1 MRIIR
6 ILALILVLVVLVCG
20 ALYVRHLEQ
29 ADNERM
35 RALYTEAEPLERQR
49 DELVAQRDKLPSEY
63 ALQYRDYAT
72 AEILFPRM
80 DTQIYSEAYPL
91 MREKNIV
98 GVLGIS
104 PTEYPT
110 GWNKL
115 TQEEFKALLGDGWG
129 LCMVFENAWSD
140 FNYFFQTIEAL
151 CTTYEVP
158 VPTSIYFINNDYNAE
173 MDPILKEHGIK
184 TVIVNASDGRSSTV
198 TDITADLWF
207 TGAMP
212 WSYTG
217 SDIDM
222 ELLGRTDG
230 ANLTYTMI
238 FNETWKD
245 EKTQKSKE
253 TQEEASFK
261 TFLEN
266 VKSMM
271 YYESPLDNMEQ
282 VASASSI
289 FVDTQNQDQLY
300 ELYLQELSP
309 EEQMLLPR
317 FRLANYEQAR
327 DFHLKAIENSQ
338 EKKSEMDT
346 RQAELDAQIKELD
359 DKIADIYA
367 RWNDAGRR

>member
-6 ILALILVLVVLVCG
+6 IIALLLVIAVLVCG
-20 ALYVRHLEQ
+20 GLYVRHLEQ

-35 RALYTEAEPLERQR
+35 LALYNEAEPLERQR
-49 DELVAQRDKLPSEY
+49 EELVAQRDKLPSEY
-63 ALQYRDYAT
+63 ALQFRDYAT

-104 PTEYPT
+104 PTEYPS

-115 TQEEFKALLGDGWG
+115 TTDEFKALLTDGWG

-140 FNYFFQTIEAL
+140 FNYFFSTIEAL
-151 CTTYEVP
+151 CTMYEVA
-158 VPTSIYFINNDYNAE
+158 VPTSIYFINNDYTAD
-173 MDPILKEHGIK
+173 MDPILEEHGIK
-184 TVIVNASDGRSSTV
+184 TVIDNASDGRSSTI
-198 TDITADLWF
+198 TDVTADLWF

-230 ANLTYTMI
+230 GNLSYTMV
-238 FNETWKD
+238 FNDTWTD
-245 EKTQKSKE
+245 VKTGKSRE
-253 TQEEASFK
+253 TQEQESFK
-261 TFLEN
+261 LFLEN
-266 VKSMM
+266 LKSMM

-309 EEQMLLPR
+309 DQQMLLPR
-317 FRLANYEQAR
+317 FRLVNYDQAR
-327 DFHLKAIENSQ
+327 NFHLQAIENSK
-338 EKKSEMDT
+338 EKK
-346 RQAELDAQIKELD
+346 AELDARTTELNEQISALD
-359 DKIADIYA
+359 TKISEIYA
-367 RWNDAGRR
+367 SWNSAGKR

>member
-6 ILALILVLVVLVCG
+6 IIALLLVIAVLVCG
-20 ALYVRHLEQ
+20 GLYVRHLEQ

-35 RALYTEAEPLERQR
+35 LALYNEAEPLERQR
-49 DELVAQRDKLPSEY
+49 EELVAQRDKLPSEY
-63 ALQYRDYAT
+63 ALQFRDYAT

-104 PTEYPT
+104 PTEYPS

-115 TQEEFKALLGDGWG
+115 TTDEFKALLTDGWG

-140 FNYFFQTIEAL
+140 FNYFFSTIEAL
-151 CTTYEVP
+151 CTMYEVA
-158 VPTSIYFINNDYNAE
+158 VPTSIYFINNDYTAD
-173 MDPILKEHGIK
+173 MDPILEEHGIK
-184 TVIVNASDGRSSTV
+184 TVIVNASDGRSSTI
-198 TDITADLWF
+198 TDVTADLWF

-230 ANLTYTMI
+230 GNLSYTMV
-238 FNETWKD
+238 FNDTWTD
-245 EKTQKSKE
+245 VKTGKSRE
-253 TQEEASFK
+253 TQEQESFK
-261 TFLEN
+261 LFLEN
-266 VKSMM
+266 LKSMM

-309 EEQMLLPR
+309 DQQMLLPR
-317 FRLANYEQAR
+317 FRLVNYDQAR
-327 DFHLKAIENSQ
+327 NFHLQAIENSK
-338 EKKSEMDT
+338 EKK
-346 RQAELDAQIKELD
+346 AELDARTAELNEQITALD
-359 DKIADIYA
+359 TKISDIYA
-367 RWNDAGRR
+367 SWNSAGKR

>member
-6 ILALILVLVVLVCG
+6 IIALLLVIAVLVCG
-20 ALYVRHLEQ
+20 GLYVRHLEQ

-35 RALYTEAEPLERQR
+35 LALYNEAEPLERQR
-49 DELVAQRDKLPSEY
+49 EELVAQRDKLPSEY
-63 ALQYRDYAT
+63 ALQFRDYAT

-104 PTEYPT
+104 PTEYPS

-115 TQEEFKALLGDGWG
+115 TTDEFKALLTDGWG

-140 FNYFFQTIEAL
+140 FNYFFSTIEAL
-151 CTTYEVP
+151 CTMYEVA
-158 VPTSIYFINNDYNAE
+158 VPTSIYFINNDYTAD
-173 MDPILKEHGIK
+173 MDPILEEHGIK
-184 TVIVNASDGRSSTV
+184 TVIVNASDGRSSTI
-198 TDITADLWF
+198 TDVTADLWF

-230 ANLTYTMI
+230 GNLSYTMV
-238 FNETWKD
+238 FNDTWTD
-245 EKTQKSKE
+245 VKTGKSRE
-253 TQEEASFK
+253 TQEQESFK
-261 TFLEN
+261 LFLEN
-266 VKSMM
+266 LKSMM

-309 EEQMLLPR
+309 DQQMLLPR
-317 FRLANYEQAR
+317 FRLVNYDQAR
-327 DFHLKAIENSQ
+327 NFHLQAIENSK
-338 EKKSEMDT
+338 EKK
-346 RQAELDAQIKELD
+346 AELDARTTELNEQISALD
-359 DKIADIYA
+359 TKISEIYA
-367 RWNDAGRR
+367 SWNSAGKR